1 MSRRQDSSKYILIF
15 ASIFILSGCTVTE
28 VALNLAKTEKNIQ
41 ENVAQIDVKE
51 PFKNTNVFDNETS
64 SSLQTQDPVHKEE
77 KGTQDTLSKTILPSK
92 IDGDRIIAKPI
103 YKIGDPYE
111 IFGNWY
117 YPERDL
123 RYDKTGIASWYGDE
137 WAGKLTANGEIF
149 NPSLVSAAHKTL
161 PMPSVVRV
169 TNLEN
174 GKSLVVRL
182 NDRGPF
188 VAGRIIDLSRE
199 AARRLGFLKNGI
211 AKVRVQILAE
221 QSLAL
226 ERESKNNKF
235 PLLLSNEELPPI
247 VADNVPEVN
256 LDATTTRKVENK
268 PENRTSAIELL
279 AQSRIGELREI
290 PVTETKIWVQ
300 IGAFYNEES
309 AISVL
314 KKYEKMIGS
323 VSKNLHNGKPIY
335 RARLGPIKTVE
346 DADIIL
352 ADVLAFGFEG
362 AHIIVD

>member
-1 MSRRQDSSKYILIF
+1 MLSKWQAPSNYILILAF
-15 ASIFILSGCTVTE
+15 NLILSGCAITE
-28 VALNLAKTEKNIQ
+28 VAVNLAKTENK
-41 ENVAQIDVKE
+41 EQIDEKKSITNISKGDLKNGSNLNSQIKQNGKE
-51 PFKNTNVFDNETS
+51 KDDNI
-64 SSLQTQDPVHKEE
+64 SLSDNATFSERNQ
-77 KGTQDTLSKTILPSK
+77 K
-92 IDGDRIIAKPI
+92 ISVSANPR

-111 IFGNWY
+111 VFGKWY

-123 RYDKTGIASWYGDE
+123 RYDKTGIASWYGNE

-149 NPSLVSAAHKTL
+149 DPTLVSAAHKTL

-188 VAGRIIDLSRE
+188 VAGRIIDLSKE

-226 ERESKNNKF
+226 ERKAKKNKF

-247 VADNVPEVN
+247 KADNIPQVN
-256 LDATTTRKVENK
+256 LDATTTRKINSL
-268 PENRTSAIELL
+268 PINRTSAIELL
-279 AQSRIGELREI
+279 AQSRIGEVIEI

-300 IGAFYNEES
+300 IGAFYNKES
-309 AISVL
+309 ALTVIE
-314 KKYEKMIGS
+314 KYEKMIGS
-323 VSKNLHNGKPIY
+323 VSENLHNGKPIY
-335 RARLGPIKTVE
+335 RARLGPIDSVE

-362 AHIIVD
+362 AHIVVD